1 MNKLVWY
8 SLGLVVIVGQV
19 LIILVDVVKGVH

>member
-8 SLGLVVIVGQV
+8 SLGIVVIVGQV